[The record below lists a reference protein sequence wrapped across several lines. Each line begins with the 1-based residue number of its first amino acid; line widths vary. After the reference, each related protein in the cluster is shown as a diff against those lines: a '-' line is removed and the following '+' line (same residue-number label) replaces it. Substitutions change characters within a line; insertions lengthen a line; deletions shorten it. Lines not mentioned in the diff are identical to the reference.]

1 MTPLFPKFYS
11 LWMQPCICFF
21 FFFFFCSPRELG
33 DTRPSFSM
41 TRVMS
46 SNKILGLLPLEA
58 YLKLEQTDSEF

>member
-11 LWMQPCICFF
+11 LWMQPCI
-21 FFFFFCSPRELG
+21 FFFCSPRELG